1 MPTMTR
7 RDLLCSS
14 AALALTG
21 CVRPNQDRGTFD
33 LLDTGLDEIVAGL
46 HSGRWTSRGLAR
58 WYLDRIASLDSPTRA
73 NSPGLNSVL
82 ALHPRVMEQAGA
94 LDQELKSKGPRSTL
108 HGVPILLKDN
118 IDTFDM
124 PTTAGSLALERWTP
138 PKDAFVAARLRA
150 AGALILGKT
159 NLSEWANFRS
169 THSSSGWS
177 GLGGQTRNPHA
188 TDHSPSGSSSGS
200 GAAVAASLCAA
211 AIGTETD
218 GSIVSPASVCG
229 IVGVKPTV
237 GVVSRSGIVPIS
249 HSQDTA
255 GPMARTVRDA
265 AHLFDALVAPDPA
278 DPGALS
284 FPVPFRAVQVLDPK
298 ALHGARLG
306 VPRKYFERNQKMNRF
321 LDAQIDALR
330 KAGAEVIDQ
339 AELPSHGKLGDPEFE
354 VMLYEYK
361 ADLNAYLARLPES
374 APVRSLDML
383 IAFNERRKD
392 RELKWFGQEIL
403 TLALDKG
410 PLTESKYLEARKL
423 CLQLSRAE
431 GIDAVLQ
438 KYSLDAIVT
447 LTNGPAWFIDW
458 VNGDY
463 DTGGCSTVA
472 AVAGYPHITVPAGF
486 VDGLPVGLSFF
497 GTAFAEPRL
506 FALAYSYEQA
516 TRARR
521 KPSLQPGGAAPSSR
535 G

>member
-1 MPTMTR
+1 MTR
-7 RDLLCSS
+7 RDLICSG

-21 CVRPNQDRGTFD
+21 CVRPNQDHGAFD

-58 WYLDRIASLDSPTRA
+58 WYLERIDRLDSAARVAGPR
-73 NSPGLNSVL
+73 LNSVL
-82 ALHPRVMEQAGA
+82 ALHPHVMEQADA
-94 LDQELKSKGPRSTL
+94 LDQELKSKGPRSPL

-118 IDTFDM
+118 IDTADI
-124 PTTAGSLALERWTP
+124 PTTAGSLALEHWTP
-138 PKDAFVAARLRA
+138 PKDAFIAARLRA

-177 GLGGQTRNPHA
+177 GRGGQTRNPHA

-211 AIGTETD
+211 AVGTETD

-255 GPMARTVRDA
+255 GPMARSVRDA
-265 AHLFDALVAPDPA
+265 AILFDALVAPDPA
-278 DPGALS
+278 DAGARS
-284 FPVPFRAVQVLDPK
+284 FPVAFRATQSLDAK
-298 ALHGARLG
+298 ALQGARLG
-306 VPRKYFERNQKMNRF
+306 IPRKYFDRNQKMNRF
-321 LDAQIDALR
+321 LDAQVDALR
-330 KAGAEVIDQ
+330 KAGAEVIDE

-361 ADLNAYLARLPES
+361 ADLNAYLATQPPS
-374 APVRSLDML
+374 APVRSIEQL
-383 IAFNERRKD
+383 IAFNDKQKD

-403 TLALDKG
+403 HLALAKG
-410 PLTESKYLEARKL
+410 PLTDQKYLDARRQ
-423 CLQLSRAE
+423 CLQLSRDE
-431 GIDAVLQ
+431 GIDAVLR
-438 KYSLDAIVT
+438 KHRLDAIVT

-486 VDGLPVGLSFF
+486 VDGLPIGLSFF

-521 KPSLQPGGAAPSSR
+521 KPSLKPGGAAPSSQA
-535 G
+535 